1 MRKQPH
7 LRQISI
13 SLLLLVIFFSC
24 KERANVPAMETI
36 NAIKLKRGDV
46 VVCGPEEKQF
56 GAVGFRIEGSKEVQQ
71 EFDLGVALLHS
82 FEYDEAEKVFAK
94 VIDMDPGCA
103 MAYWGVAMSNYHPL
117 WAPPT
122 AAELE
127 KGAKAVAIAKSIS
140 KKSKYESA
148 YINAIAQFYDDR
160 ENVDHRTRAQRFQ
173 KSMEQLYT
181 DFPNEKEAAIFYSL
195 ALTATADPT
204 DKTFK
209 NQKKAGEILNAL
221 YPGQPNHPGVVHYII
236 HTYDNPELAQFAL
249 PAARKYASVA
259 PSSAHAL
266 HMPSHVFTRL
276 GLWDE
281 CINSNIASVSSA
293 QCYASAA
300 GIKGHW
306 DEELHGLDYLT
317 YAYLQKGD
325 NKRAKQQVDY
335 LKSINEVQPFNFK
348 VAYAFASIPSRY
360 VLENRLW
367 NEAANLQSHKANIPW
382 TNFPWQKAIIHF
394 TRLMGNVNIGKLD
407 SAKSE
412 LRHLEEIH
420 EGFVKQKD
428 PYNINQLQIQLNAG
442 KAWILFK
449 EGQNE
454 EAIRLMTMA
463 ADKEDATDKLPVTP
477 GEIIPARELLG
488 DMLLQMGKTGQA
500 LQAYEADLKKQLNR
514 FNGLY
519 GAARAA
525 ELSNNPD
532 KAILYYQQLVTIAGP
547 GSQDRPELEK
557 ARQYLRSFNNKL

>member
-1 MRKQPH
+1 M
-7 LRQISI
+7 
-13 SLLLLVIFFSC
+13 LVIFFSC
-24 KERANVPAMETI
+24 KERANVPAIETI

-127 KGAKAVAIAKSIS
+127 KGAKALAIAKSIS

>member
-1 MRKQPH
+1 M
-7 LRQISI
+7 
-13 SLLLLVIFFSC
+13 LVIFFSC
-24 KERANVPAMETI
+24 KERANVPAIETI

-181 DFPNEKEAAIFYSL
+181 DFPDEKEAAIFYSL

>member
-1 MRKQPH
+1 M
-7 LRQISI
+7 
-13 SLLLLVIFFSC
+13 LVIFFSC
-24 KERANVPAMETI
+24 KERANVPAIETI

-519 GAARAA
+519 GAARAD

>member
-1 MRKQPH
+1 M
-7 LRQISI
+7 
-13 SLLLLVIFFSC
+13 LVIFFSC
-24 KERANVPAMETI
+24 KERANVPAIETI

-394 TRLMGNVNIGKLD
+394 TRLMGNVNIDKLD

>member
-1 MRKQPH
+1 M
-7 LRQISI
+7 
-13 SLLLLVIFFSC
+13 LVIFFSC
-24 KERANVPAMETI
+24 KERANVPAIETI

>member
-24 KERANVPAMETI
+24 KERANVPAIETI

>member
-1 MRKQPH
+1 M
-7 LRQISI
+7 
-13 SLLLLVIFFSC
+13 LVIFFSC
-24 KERANVPAMETI
+24 KERANVPAIETI

-394 TRLMGNVNIGKLD
+394 ARLMGNVNIGKLD